1 MPELPEVEVTR
12 LGLLPYIPTQTI
24 TNIWWS
30 GKRLRTTMPTQLL
43 QSSIKQQVIT
53 TIDRRAKYLLFRM
66 RNSAVLV
73 IHLGM
78 TGKLSLLEKDIPKAK
93 HDHLALLLNNGKE
106 IRFNDSRRFGSVTVW
121 PPDGAEEMERFF
133 SAKEGIEP
141 LGDQFTPQ
149 SLFALASNK
158 KLAVKPFLMNSKYVA
173 GIGNI
178 YANETLFKA
187 GIHPTTPAQ
196 HITKQQWGKIV
207 EAAKSTLKQAIEAGG
222 TTISDFLG
230 SSGQPG
236 YFQLQLNVYG
246 KKNVPCPQCKT
257 PVIKT
262 ELAGRATFFCPQCQL
277 LQQLTTNACRKKD
290 T

>member
-1 MPELPEVEVTR
+1 MP
-12 LGLLPYIPTQTI
+12 I
-24 TNIWWS
+24 
-30 GKRLRTTMPTQLL
+30 KLL
-43 QSSIKQQVIT
+43 QNTINQQAIT

-66 RNSAVLV
+66 ANKAVLI

-78 TGKLSLLEKDIPKAK
+78 TGKLSLLEKNIPKAK
-93 HDHLALLLNNGKE
+93 HDHLALSLSNGKE

-121 PPDGAEEMERFF
+121 PPEKAEELEHEF
-133 SAKEGIEP
+133 STKEGMEP
-141 LGDQFTPQ
+141 LGEQFTAQ
-149 SLFALASNK
+149 TLLALASNK
-158 KLAVKPFLMNSKYVA
+158 KLAIKPFLMNSKYVA

-196 HITKQQWGKIV
+196 HITKKQWQKII
-207 EAAKSTLKQAIEAGG
+207 EAATTTLRQAIEAGG

-246 KKNVPCPQCKT
+246 KKNEACPQCKS
-257 PVIKT
+257 PVMKT
-262 ELAGRATFFCPQCQL
+262 ELAGRSTFCCPQCQPV
-277 LQQLTTNACRKKD
+277 QQIAAKPCRKKD
-290 T
+290 TS